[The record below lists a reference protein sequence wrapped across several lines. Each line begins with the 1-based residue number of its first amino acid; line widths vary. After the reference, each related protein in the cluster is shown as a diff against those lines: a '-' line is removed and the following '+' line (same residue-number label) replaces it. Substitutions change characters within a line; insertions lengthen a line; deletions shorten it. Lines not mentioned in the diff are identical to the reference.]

1 MLIYGK
7 RILGSFGKFQVAKLT
22 IASQI
27 IKKGAIIHINM
38 FSVRSFIEVKSIL
51 CNLEWIWSLIKGLV
65 GLLSNLN
72 LVLSLLHRLL
82 S

>member
-38 FSVRSFIEVKSIL
+38 FSVRSFIEVKS
-51 CNLEWIWSLIKGLV
+51 
-65 GLLSNLN
+65 
-72 LVLSLLHRLL
+72 RQ
-82 S
+82 